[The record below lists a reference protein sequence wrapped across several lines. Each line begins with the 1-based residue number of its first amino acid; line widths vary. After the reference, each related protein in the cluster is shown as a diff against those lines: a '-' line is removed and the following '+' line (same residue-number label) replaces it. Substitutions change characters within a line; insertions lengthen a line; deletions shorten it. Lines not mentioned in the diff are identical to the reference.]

1 MDQRVGDRLADAPAE
16 VRTML
21 LLERDAE
28 LARLSD
34 AFERAGRGE
43 GSLTLV
49 EGAPGVGKSRLLEA
63 AGALAAPEGMEV
75 LKATGRELES
85 DFPFGVALQLFES
98 RLARAGMDERA
109 RLLSGPTRLA
119 TPLFAREGPWA
130 GPSGGQAFPLLH
142 GLYWL
147 SANLAEE
154 RPLILCVD
162 DAHWADELTLR
173 FILYTAHRIGEHGIA
188 VVLARRSGERG
199 PRSDLLTEIAS
210 HPATT
215 ILRLRPLSERAVT
228 EFLRASLFPQA
239 EEEFC
244 RACFEAT
251 KGNPFL
257 LHKLAMEL
265 ASREVEPSSDAAGEI
280 AEIGPEAVA
289 NAILLRVRGMGP
301 AAPELARAVAVL
313 GDECELRHAG
323 ALASL
328 PTEEAVRLA
337 DELMGADVLL
347 RAERLAFVHPIV
359 RAAVHAERSPSDRAQ
374 AHRRAAELLREEHH
388 PPERIAAHLML
399 ARRSGDRWAVD
410 ALCDAAER
418 ALDRGSPHAAV
429 RYLRRALE
437 EPPAS
442 DQRGRV
448 MLDLGRAEAIAGAS
462 EAVGRLTQATEL
474 IDDRRERART
484 ALEIGRIL
492 YARGRHRES
501 AATFRRGLADLEE
514 LDPELQLQLQA
525 AYSTVARLG
534 LPLEDRDLG
543 AFPPSVLGGD
553 AGKTAA
559 ERVLLAHLAFE
570 RALIGEPR
578 EQVRSLALRS
588 FGHGDLLAE
597 ETCDGIGYYLA
608 AFALTVAEDL
618 QAAEL
623 VLAAAV
629 DDARR
634 RGSVL
639 GFATAS
645 HFRALAVA
653 RRGRMPDAAADI
665 ENALSAERYG
675 WRLAAPAA
683 HAILAEAMVERGELD
698 TALEQLRLTGGGDET
713 GWDLSG
719 FPDDPANP
727 FLPIRARLRLL
738 QNRPKEA
745 LDDFLECGRR
755 QEAVGALNPAVIP
768 WRSGAALASAGLGD
782 VSEARRLLE
791 EELRLARAFGAPGT
805 IGRVLRAYGTV
816 ERGAASLEALQEAV
830 EVLDTSQAA
839 LERARA
845 LVDYGAALRRSNRRR
860 EAREPLR
867 AGLDLAERCGSA
879 LLARRGAAELAAAGG
894 RRRRALSGIDSLSP
908 REREV
913 ARLAADGLSNREIA
927 EALFVTVK
935 TVEWHLR
942 HAFEKLGI
950 DSRRRLPA
958 MLARSGEAP

>member
-1 MDQRVGDRLADAPAE
+1 
-16 VRTML
+16 ML

-28 LARLSD
+28 LARLSG
-34 AFERAGRGE
+34 AFLRAGGGE
-43 GSLTLV
+43 GSLLLV
-49 EGAPGVGKSRLLEA
+49 EGAPGVGKSRLLDAARSLAEA
-63 AGALAAPEGMEV
+63 QGMEV
-75 LKATGRELES
+75 VAATGRELECE
-85 DFPFGVALQLFES
+85 FPFGVVLQLFES
-98 RLARAGMDERA
+98 RLARAGIDERA

-119 TPLFAREGPWA
+119 TPLFAGEGHSG
-130 GPSGGQAFPLLH
+130 GPSGGQAFSVLH

-147 SANLAEE
+147 TANLAEE
-154 RPLILCVD
+154 RPLLLCID
-162 DAHWADELTLR
+162 DADWADELSLR
-173 FILYTAHRIGEHGIA
+173 FILYTAHRIGEHGIT
-188 VVLARRSGERG
+188 VVLARRSAERG
-199 PRSDLLTEIAS
+199 PRSDLLTDIAS
-210 HPATT
+210 HSATT
-215 ILRLRPLSERAVT
+215 ILRLRSLTRRAVG
-228 EFLRASLFPQA
+228 EFLRASLFPDA
-239 EEEFC
+239 DDEFC
-244 RACFEAT
+244 GACFDAT

-257 LHKLAMEL
+257 LRELAVEL
-265 ASREVEPSSDAAGEI
+265 ASRKLEPSKEAAREI
-280 AEIGPEAVA
+280 AELVPEGVA
-289 NAILLRVRGMGP
+289 NAILLRVRGLGP
-301 AAPELARAVAVL
+301 AALELTRAVAVL
-313 GDECELRHAG
+313 GDDCELRHAG
-323 ALASL
+323 ALAGL
-328 PTEEAVRLA
+328 PPTEAARLA
-337 DELMGADVLL
+337 DELVGADVLL
-347 RAERLAFVHPIV
+347 RGERLAFVHPIV
-359 RAAVHAERSPSDRAQ
+359 RAAVDAERSPWERAQ
-374 AHRRAAELLREEHH
+374 AHRRAAELLWEEHE

-399 ARRSGDRWAVD
+399 ARRSGGGWAVD
-410 ALCDAAER
+410 TLCHAAAR
-418 ALDRGSPHAAV
+418 ALDRGSPHSAV

-437 EPPAS
+437 EPPTRE
-442 DQRGRV
+442 QRGRV
-448 MLDLGRAEAIAGAS
+448 MLELGRAEAVAGAS
-462 EAVGRLTQATEL
+462 EAVGRLTEAMEL
-474 IDDRRERART
+474 IDDRRDRART

-492 YARGRHRES
+492 YARGRHREG
-501 AATFRRGLADLEE
+501 AATFQRGLGDLEE
-514 LDPELQLQLQA
+514 HDPQLGLQLQA

-534 LPLEDRDLG
+534 LPLEERDLG
-543 AFPPSVLGGD
+543 AFPPSVLGSG

-570 RALIGEPR
+570 RALVGEPR

-597 ETCDGIGYYLA
+597 ETSDGIGYYLA

-653 RRGRMPDAAADI
+653 RRGRMSDAAADI

-683 HAILAEAMVERGELD
+683 RAILAEAMVERGELD
-698 TALEQLRLTGGGDET
+698 AALEQLRLTATGDET

-727 FLPIRARLRLL
+727 FLPVRGRLRLL
-738 QNRPKEA
+738 QKKPQQA

-755 QEAVGALNPAVIP
+755 QEAIGALNPAVIA
-768 WRSGAALASAGLGD
+768 WRSGAAVASAALGD
-782 VSEARRLLE
+782 LSEARRLLG
-791 EELRLARAFGAPGT
+791 EELRNADAFGAPGT
-805 IGRVLRAYGTV
+805 RGRALRALGAV
-816 ERGAASLEALQEAV
+816 ERGGASLEALQRAV

-839 LERARA
+839 LERARG

-860 EAREPLR
+860 DAREPLR
-867 AGLDLAERCGSA
+867 AGLDLAERCGSV
-879 LLARRGAAELAAAGG
+879 LLARRAAAELAAAGG

-942 HAFEKLGI
+942 HAFDKLGI
-950 DSRRRLPA
+950 DSRRRLSA
-958 MLARSGEAP
+958 MLARSGEPR